1 MPVIDHV
8 IPRRTSGRSAISE
21 GCTPSHHCSIR
32 SVNEEKKPPAI
43 DLYWGDCV
51 SALPKTVKPG
61 SIDVCVTSPP
71 YNLGIRYRSYDDDR
85 SDSEYLAWTRSWV
98 QEVRKVLK
106 DDGSLFLN
114 IGGSLK
120 APLLPHTVVNEIVNG
135 LKIFKLQNTIHW
147 IKSIAIPDKK
157 GPRQIGHYKPINSVR
172 FVNDCHEYI
181 FHLTPNGTTPLDRK
195 AVGAPYADKSNIGR
209 WSHTGG
215 GDVKCKGNTWFI
227 PYKTIMNRAKD
238 RPHPAT
244 FPTELALQCIR
255 LHGRNGSSTVL
266 DPFLG
271 IGHAALAAVECR
283 VSQFIGFEIDR
294 EYLRIADGELKACG
308 AEPHLHSC

>member
-1 MPVIDHV
+1 MSVTENLP
-8 IPRRTSGRSAISE
+8 PQGASSRSTFSK
-21 GCTPSHHCSIR
+21 GCTLTHHCSIKP
-32 SVNEEKKPPAI
+32 VNEWEKMPAV

-51 SALPKTVKPG
+51 GALPKIVEPA
-61 SIDVCVTSPP
+61 SVDVCVTSPP

-85 SDSEYLAWTRSWV
+85 SDIEYLAWTASWV
-98 QEVRKVLK
+98 QQVRRVLK

-114 IGGSLK
+114 IGGSLR
-120 APLLPHTVVNEIVNG
+120 APLLPLTIVNEIVNR

-147 IKSIAIPDKK
+147 IKSIAIPDKE
-157 GPRQIGHYKPINSVR
+157 GPRQLGHYKPINSER

-181 FHLTPNGTTPLDRK
+181 FHLTPNGTTSLDRK
-195 AVGAPYADKSNIGR
+195 AVGVPYADKSNIAR

-255 LHGRNGSSTVL
+255 LHGKNGSSTVL

-283 VSQFIGFEIDR
+283 VSRFIGFEIDR
-294 EYLRIADGELKACG
+294 EYLRVADGELKARG
-308 AEPHLHSC
+308 VEPRIHSC